1 MNIASDAQKHQ
12 HVLTVEEAGRMLRL
26 SRSSM
31 YSAIA
36 RNEIPAI
43 RLGRRLLIPRAALY
57 RMLSE
62 ARIGE
67 DQINGNE

>member
-1 MNIASDAQKHQ
+1 MNIASDAHKHQ

-43 RLGRRLLIPRAALY
+43 RLGRRLLIPQAALY

-67 DQINGNE
+67 DQISGNE